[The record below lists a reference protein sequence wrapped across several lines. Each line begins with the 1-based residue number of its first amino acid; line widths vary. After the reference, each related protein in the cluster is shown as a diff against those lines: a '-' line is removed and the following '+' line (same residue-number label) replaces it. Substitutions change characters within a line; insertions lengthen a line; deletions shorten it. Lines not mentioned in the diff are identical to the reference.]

1 MRSGERV
8 LPSRHLLVQSQHL
21 QHQSK
26 VWNLFKVDNFK
37 TPDFILRLEQ
47 ISLLVLVFSPDFTYC
62 WRWTSK
68 WRLGMCLTRYMAYL
82 FWSLSDI
89 PQLLSGLTQAIP
101 KLGDKELR
109 EEGACEIWEIFSR
122 CGVEIGSKL
131 ISKRNGF
138 LYCIITFDFMKYSHH
153 LFQQFLETFYKQSF
167 RKFLCPRLCF
177 EKLCYAILLTSF
189 MVVV

>member
-1 MRSGERV
+1 
-8 LPSRHLLVQSQHL
+8 
-21 QHQSK
+21 
-26 VWNLFKVDNFK
+26 
-37 TPDFILRLEQ
+37 
-47 ISLLVLVFSPDFTYC
+47 
-62 WRWTSK
+62 
-68 WRLGMCLTRYMAYL
+68 MCLTRYMAYL
-82 FWSLSDI
+82 FWSFSDI
-89 PQLLSGLTQAIP
+89 PKLLSGLTQAIP

-167 RKFLCPRLCF
+167 RKFLCPRLF
-177 EKLCYAILLTSF
+177 RKIMLCYPFNFFHGCSLKGAWKIAHSNQI
-189 MVVV
+189 